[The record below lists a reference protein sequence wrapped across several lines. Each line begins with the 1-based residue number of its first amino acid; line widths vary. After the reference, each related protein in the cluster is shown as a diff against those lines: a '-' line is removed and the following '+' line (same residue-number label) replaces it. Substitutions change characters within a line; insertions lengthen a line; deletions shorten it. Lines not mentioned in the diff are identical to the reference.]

1 MSTDSLT
8 AEAKRENAAALAAA
22 LGTSLSEAATALDL
36 CILIT
41 ADPADVVAQH
51 VARETSLL
59 LARTVRCSSAV
70 GNHEA
75 IAAEL
80 IVGSRGSRTRGPRV
94 YVDVRG
100 DCAVIG
106 RDVNPVAPCAEVP
119 KILGL
124 LVACYASA
132 AVLHHA
138 LRGALTLGLPEPLI
152 VKYAQFGVRLSAL
165 AQPVALGR
173 AYLAGAGAIGNG
185 LLWAARY
192 LDIRGQLD
200 IVDDD
205 RVSSGNLNRQIWF
218 DTDDIGQ
225 PKVDRL
231 AARAQPLVP
240 LLKLVPRQ
248 SRIQDLAEK
257 SEGRWL
263 ERLIV
268 AVDSRR
274 ARRALQ
280 NEFPGE
286 VFDASTTDIREI
298 VVHHNVQPTSAA
310 CLSCIYEPDQEE
322 TSREQH
328 IADHLGVSVEAVRSE
343 RISAASA
350 QVIAARYPA
359 LSASELVDIAYDSLF
374 KRLCAES
381 ALQTLEGKR
390 VVAPFA
396 FVSVLAG
403 TVLALELVRRQAG
416 EPPANDNYWRLSP
429 WHPPFSRRRTLRPRQ
444 QNCAFCG
451 NATLRRVNESIWRDR
466 RLEQSK

>member
-1 MSTDSLT
+1 MSADRLT
-8 AEAKRENAAALAAA
+8 PEAKRENAAALATAS
-22 LGTSLSEAATALDL
+22 GINLSEAATALDL

-51 VARETSLL
+51 VAHEASLL
-59 LARTVRCSSAV
+59 LIRTVRCTSV
-70 GNHEA
+70 MDGDEVV
-75 IAAEL
+75 AAEL
-80 IVGSRGSRTRGPRV
+80 IVGSRRSRTNGSRI
-94 YVDVRG
+94 YVNVLG
-100 DCAVIG
+100 DRAVIG
-106 RDVNPVAPCAEVP
+106 QDVQPAGQCAEVP
-119 KILGL
+119 RILGL

-132 AVLHHA
+132 AALHHA
-138 LRGALTLGLPEPLI
+138 LRGALAFGSPEPLI
-152 VKYAQFGVRLSAL
+152 VEYSQLGVDLGAL
-165 AQPVALGR
+165 TQPVVLGR

-205 RVSSGNLNRQIWF
+205 RVASGNLNRQIWF
-218 DTDDIGQ
+218 DADDIGQ

-231 AARAQPLVP
+231 AARAQPFVP

-248 SRIQDLAEK
+248 SRLQDLAEK
-257 SEGRWL
+257 SGGPWL
-263 ERLIV
+263 GKLIV

-286 VFDASTTDIREI
+286 VFDASTTDIREV
-298 VVHHNVQPTSAA
+298 VVHHNVQPTDVA

-322 TSREQH
+322 ISREQH

-350 QVIAARYPA
+350 QIIAARFPA
-359 LSASELVDIAYDSLF
+359 LGSSDLVGTAYDSLF

-403 TVLALELVRRQAG
+403 TMLALELVRRQVVG
-416 EPPANDNYWRLSP
+416 SSANDNYWRLSP
-429 WHPPFSRRRTLRPRQ
+429 WHPPFARRRTLRPRQ
-444 QNCAFCG
+444 PNCAFCG
-451 NATLRRVNESIWRDR
+451 NVTLRRVNESIWRDR
-466 RLEQSK
+466 RVD